1 VNGMIYEKTLRFS
14 LMRSVE
20 HNQGSLVNHIQVD
33 SMRLI
38 YMAWQLTNII
48 NLPVIFGA
56 GIYFM
61 WAAVGISFLSGVGV
75 LIIMGLINFG
85 FSKIYSK
92 YVNKGFSG
100 LINFKVE

>member
-1 VNGMIYEKTLRFS
+1 MLGIRTSNAVNGVIYEKTLRFS
-14 LMRSVE
+14 LMRSVD

-33 SMRLI
+33 SARLT

-48 NLPVIFGA
+48 NLPVTFGV

-61 WAAVGISFLSGVGV
+61 WAAVGISFLSGLGV
-75 LIIMGLINFG
+75 LIIMGFVNFL

-92 YVNKGFSG
+92 
-100 LINFKVE
+100 